1 MKKTVLIL
9 VLNIIV
15 LSAQTEMSVED
26 AIQIGLINNF
36 DIQIARN
43 NAEIA
48 ENNKTLGTSG
58 LLPTLDANGGYQL
71 STSEQETNSPFS
83 FGNSDNEI
91 WSGQVQLNW
100 TLFDGFKMF
109 TDKKRYNQ
117 LADLG
122 KYQAR
127 NLIENRVVSIMRSYF
142 NLVQQEQLLDVAA
155 NTMAI
160 SETRLNKEKVRS
172 ELGSASSTDLLN
184 ARVSYNNDRAAYINR
199 QLEVEI
205 AKKEL
210 NIILGQEP
218 TTEISVGNKIIITPM
233 DTEYDEILN
242 LTREKNSNLI
252 IARQHLEV
260 AQQNKNLSRSSFLPR
275 LLFNGNYSYADRTV
289 DSKTRGE
296 VVTTQSTDKA
306 AGLTLSWNLFNGF
319 RNKVDEQN
327 ARIQVRNQELAL
339 RNEENRFA
347 GIVRE
352 KYDTFLKR
360 MELLELEEENVKASE
375 QNLRLQEDRYQIGTS
390 TSLEFRDAQ
399 VNLAR
404 AQNTLI
410 VARYQVRISRLEID
424 QLIGNIK
431 IK

>member
-218 TTEISVGNKIIITPM
+218 TTENSVGNKIIITPM